1 MTTISDLGAPAA
13 APSPIPAEPR
23 GDRRASWIPSWAMVT
38 TRFMEL
44 RKRRGLMIALIAVN
58 IGIPVVFLGVRLVSH
73 AIDPSSYGPAGGY
86 SIFTQLVAGVMY
98 IFGFVV
104 AAAVGST
111 AGSVDLTEGMF
122 RHLVITGR
130 SRLALYLARI
140 PAGLAIVIA
149 MVAVG
154 YTIVCAVC
162 VFAAPTQLNYDG
174 VNVPV
179 GLSRPALDSWAAS
192 HADEVICNFNFH
204 GGNGLSGPP
213 PNVPCGHGQ
222 SSGPPP
228 GTVIKTPKGTITVP
242 GNESSAQIRAFAV
255 TVADQDYAD
264 YHSNFLAPSISLMVD
279 VGLWIALEATIG
291 FIVGLGL
298 GSLMG
303 QRTVPVIILIVLELI
318 LTPIFSRHIISHL
331 LNVQRGV
338 VGVAMTH
345 LEPGGLPAPF
355 SGGGNGGPGGN
366 PLIPESTLAASLVI
380 VGWIVFWTAIG
391 AWRMKTRDA

>member
-1 MTTISDLGAPAA
+1 VTTLSHVGAPGP
-13 APSPIPAEPR
+13 APTPIRAERRSDHR
-23 GDRRASWIPSWAMVT
+23 GSWIPTWAMVT

-44 RKRRGLMIALIAVN
+44 RRRRGLMIALIAVN

-73 AIDPSSYGPAGGY
+73 AVDPDSYGPAGGY

-98 IFGFVV
+98 VFGFVV

-130 SRLALYLARI
+130 SRLALYFARI
-140 PAGLAIVIA
+140 PAGLAIVVA

-204 GGNGLSGPP
+204 GGVGLSGPP
-213 PNVPCGHGQ
+213 PNVPCGNGQ

-228 GTVIKTPKGTITVP
+228 RSVIQTKRGTTTVP
-242 GNESSAQIRAFAV
+242 GNESPAQIRAFAV
-255 TVADQDYAD
+255 TVANQDYAD
-264 YHSNFLAPSISLMVD
+264 YHSNFLAPSTTLMVD

-298 GSLMG
+298 ASLMG
-303 QRTVPVIILIVLELI
+303 QRTVPVILLIVLELI
-318 LTPIFSRHIISHL
+318 LTPVFSQHVVSHL
-331 LNVQRGV
+331 VNVQRGI

-355 SGGGNGGPGGN
+355 SGGGGGGPGGN
-366 PLIPESTLAASLVI
+366 PLIPESTLVASLVI